1 MIRATTR
8 YFVDKAVEDELRNI
22 IRDKPPY
29 HSNHEAWAILHEEIE
44 ELGDEMCDIENGE
57 TWLWRHVSEDDEQSL
72 QEEKSLMLKTIKN
85 LIAEAVQVAAVLE
98 KFSVREG
105 EDK

>member
-44 ELGDEMCDIENGE
+44 EAELEMACLKEE
-57 TWLWRHVSEDDEQSL
+57 EVWLWNAVTEDDEQGL
-72 QEEKSLMLKTIKN
+72 QDEKSKMLKTIKN

>member
-8 YFVDKAVEDELRNI
+8 YFVDKAIEDELRNI
-22 IRDKPPY
+22 IREKPPY

-44 ELGDEMCDIENGE
+44 ELGAEMENIECGE
-57 TWLWRHVSEDDEQSL
+57 TWVWRYVTEDDAQSL
-72 QEEKSLMLKTIKN
+72 QDEKSLMLKVTKN